1 MYVVVKTEKKKKS
14 NLIQAPSDKTQYIA
28 IYRNI

>member
-1 MYVVVKTEKKKKS
+1 MYVVVKTEKKKS
-14 NLIQAPSDKTQYIA
+14 NLIQAPSDKMQYIA